1 MTVPMGSTG
10 SGIGMYGG
18 PSAAS
23 ETDGETYDD
32 HTDYGDEGFC
42 WDYQEMLSN
51 LLVVVS
57 AWFVSESGLGNV

>member
-10 SGIGMYGG
+10 SGVGMYAG

-32 HTDYGDEGFC
+32 HTDYGDFDSF
-42 WDYQEMLSN
+42 WDYPEMFTN
-51 LLVVVS
+51 LLVEVS
-57 AWFVSESGLGNV
+57 TCSISANNDSSD